1 MPKVRVGSD
10 EIEFPD
16 DMSDEQIEAALRR
29 LYPPPA
35 QKEQAP
41 AAARRPAA
49 RPRPEVSPP
58 APTPAPT
65 PVASATP
72 APVPSPP
79 AAQERPQAT
88 IQSLAQRAAALR
100 LAGEND
106 KAVLVER
113 QIDAMREREKR
124 VASAEAREAAA
135 TEALDKGREQAA
147 KANITA
153 RETDAKPPTARKPVG
168 VELPAA
174 EEVGYVPL
182 PGSRADIEDIDRL
195 ARERARKTL
204 ELRNLPFS
212 EEEGL
217 IALEKQKERERRAA
231 TITATGGVEEGPK
244 PLLPMLRPTRMVDTP
259 TFTFPYIEPTG
270 QARLYQDPDTG
281 ELREPTSGERFTE
294 ALARQPVMGESEAL
308 AVAAERIENPEARS
322 AVKNL
327 LTQRIEGEG
336 IVETPLGASLRSLG
350 TLTPAFLNTT
360 LTPIL
365 TEGLGVEST
374 RGAPVAFGADPR
386 AKRRVDESLSY
397 LDQISQGIEQGR
409 GIGDEL
415 AQMPGLVKATAEA
428 FGENEEYAR
437 NALWATGTLGEIF
450 LPITPLGLPGKAA
463 SFLGKGAKVVAPV
476 TSAKIAAKGKAVTR
490 GIQDRALLG
499 TMARRTYP
507 EASKAIP
514 AFGKED
520 DIVRIVVRETGIPA
534 DEVRTTLRAQVPD
547 DLVQI
552 SDSVAAPKAVA
563 AKERE
568 AARRIVEEKYRSV
581 PEAQKPN
588 PQVVAREVDDILV
601 KRADVPASGLKKLDD
616 LSVRSLSPTPEGIE
630 PSLFDGVVARTFS
643 ALIKDQ
649 DLIPLPLVGRNV
661 IRPDNALAA
670 SLYNKVRD
678 ASFRASQDLRDD
690 IVNMAKEIP
699 VGTPELKARQILQ
712 EKIMDKFF
720 SGSQESF
727 DKLVDKV
734 VEDGLGRIGDVNV
747 GARVRAELKLY
758 QEAQAR
764 KAARSG
770 LAPLRNMQEIRK
782 VKNHISRILGTAID
796 TDPTLSN
803 KVKLKV
809 RNFLQGSEFEQ
820 LLPIM
825 AATIIEDVVK
835 PSIVGDQGSILRELG
850 RLQRGRP
857 ARAGEEAIGSS
868 GAYADLKTARGG
880 EWKSGLDSA
889 FRPQDM
895 FEPKAL
901 NASWTDSI
909 KDIIEAGFGLRKRVS
924 LYLASQFGL
933 IPNLPAWTD
942 RFIRGAMISAS
953 QIGLFRT
960 GAAASDAYKIAN
972 AAPRQVLFTTSDGIR
987 WTPELIASEGKR
999 LGLGLSAQDAARQGA
1014 ANRILVQRVQD
1025 ELARRGPR
1033 PPAGPVTPD
1042 LDPTS
1047 LREEVL
1053 GPDYAALAGGVSDAY
1068 RQAVFAGGL
1077 KAGMRAEDAAA
1088 LARRSLLDYSKTAD
1102 NFLLEK
1108 VTPYF
1113 ASAAETWESARALGD
1128 ALARGTNIPIQAI
1141 RVENFMNR
1149 KEDPFSRQGDA
1160 SRRSFYSLRFPLGDK
1175 QYEAFAVTNP
1185 VAWAVEG
1192 LLGSVAMIDGGLVTV
1207 NELLKGSE
1215 TLSGAGAQAVMGT
1228 AKLIGSAFLGELEPR
1243 APAVQAAPGV
1253 GKITEA
1259 EMLALMVH
1267 LSEPDG
1273 PHPEWRPMIDAN
1285 FPMDLVNPPKGAAI
1299 PGYEGTKIWGNLPA
1313 DWREKGLIW
1322 KRVSDE
1328 ELASFPEAQKAMFEQ
1343 FAPVRV
1349 YKPSQ
1354 EAKNLLRGLRSLS
1367 PGVLEDSIRWYAS
1380 EKAQGEGL
1388 RGGVGI
1394 PASQPS
1400 PTIAGAELLLR
1411 RGIREVGADERAAI
1425 EALRKTRAGE

>member
-1 MPKVRVGSD
+1 
-10 EIEFPD
+10 
-16 DMSDEQIEAALRR
+16 
-29 LYPPPA
+29 
-35 QKEQAP
+35 
-41 AAARRPAA
+41 
-49 RPRPEVSPP
+49 
-58 APTPAPT
+58 
-65 PVASATP
+65 
-72 APVPSPP
+72 
-79 AAQERPQAT
+79 
-88 IQSLAQRAAALR
+88 

-124 VASAEAREAAA
+124 VAATEAREAAA
-135 TEALDKGREQAA
+135 TEALAKGREVAA
-147 KANITA
+147 RANITA
-153 RETDAKPPTARKPVG
+153 RETDAKPPARKTVG

-231 TITATGGVEEGPK
+231 TITATGGVEQGPK

-270 QARLYQDPDTG
+270 QARLYRDPDTG
-281 ELREPTSGERFTE
+281 ELREPTTGERFTE
-294 ALARQPVMGESEAL
+294 ALARQPVMSESEAL

-322 AVKNL
+322 AVKNI

-336 IVETPLGASLRSLG
+336 IIETPLGASLRSLG
-350 TLTPAFLNTT
+350 TLTPAFLNTAVIAPLLRVT
-360 LTPIL
+360 G
-365 TEGLGVEST
+365 TETT
-374 RGAPVAFGADPR
+374 RTAPVAFGADPA
-386 AKRRVDESLSY
+386 AKRRVDESLGY

-428 FGENEEYAR
+428 AGENEEWAR

-450 LPITPLGLPGKAA
+450 LPITPLGLPGKAG
-463 SFLGKGAKVVAPV
+463 SFLSKGARVVAPV
-476 TSAKIAAKGKAVTR
+476 TSAKVAAKGKAVTR

-520 DIVRIVVRETGIPA
+520 DIVKIVAKETGIPA
-534 DEVRTTLRAQVPD
+534 EEVRTTLRAQVPD

-568 AARRIVEEKYRSV
+568 AARKIVEEKYRFV

-588 PQVVAREVDDILV
+588 PQVVAREVDDILL

-643 ALIKDQ
+643 ALLKDQ

-670 SLYNKVRD
+670 SLYNKVRN

-690 IVNMAKEIP
+690 LLKLAKEIP

-809 RNFLQGSEFEQ
+809 RNFFQGSEFEQ

-835 PSIVGDQGSILRELG
+835 PSIVGERGSIAGELG

-889 FRPQDM
+889 FKPQDM

-924 LYLASQFGL
+924 LYLASQFGP

-960 GAAASDAYKIAN
+960 GAAASEAYKIAN
-972 AAPRQVLFTTSDGIR
+972 AAPGQVLFTTSDGIR

-1014 ANRILVQRVQD
+1014 ANRILVQRVTD

-1033 PPAGPVTPD
+1033 SPAGPVTPG

-1053 GPDYAALAGGVSDAY
+1053 GPDYTALAGGVSDAY

-1088 LARRSLLDYSKTAD
+1088 LARRSLLDYSKAD

-1128 ALARGTNIPIQAI
+1128 ALARGTDLPIQAI

-1215 TLSGAGAQAVMGT
+1215 TLTGAGAQAVMGT
-1228 AKLIGSAFLGELEPR
+1228 AKLIGSAFLGELEPK

-1259 EMLALMVH
+1259 EMLALLVH

-1367 PGVLEDSIRWYAS
+1367 PGVLEDSLRLTASVAS
-1380 EKAQGEGL
+1380 ENGVQ
-1388 RGGVGI
+1388 GGVGI

>member
-16 DMSDEQIEAALRR
+16 EMSDEQIEAALRR

-35 QKEQAP
+35 AQAP

-58 APTPAPT
+58 AARSAAPAPAPEPT
-65 PVASATP
+65 PVEP
-72 APVPSPP
+72 AP
-79 AAQERPQAT
+79 AAARPQAT

-106 KAVLVER
+106 KAVIVER

-124 VASAEAREAAA
+124 VAATEAREAAA
-135 TEALDKGREQAA
+135 TEALAKGREVAA
-147 KANITA
+147 RANITA
-153 RETDAKPPTARKPVG
+153 RETDAPTKKPVG

-244 PLLPMLRPTRMVDTP
+244 PILPMLRPTRMVDTP

-270 QARLYQDPDTG
+270 QARLYRDPDTG
-281 ELREPTSGERFTE
+281 ELREPTTGERFTE
-294 ALARQPVMGESEAL
+294 ALARQPVMSESEAL
-308 AVAAERIENPEARS
+308 SVAAERIENPEARS
-322 AVKNL
+322 AVKNI

-336 IVETPLGASLRSLG
+336 IIETPLGASLRALG
-350 TLTPAFLNTT
+350 TLTPAFLNTAVIAPLLRVT
-360 LTPIL
+360 G
-365 TEGLGVEST
+365 TETT
-374 RGAPVAFGADPR
+374 RTAPVAFGADPA
-386 AKRRVDESLSY
+386 AKRRVDESLGY

-450 LPITPLGLPGKAA
+450 LPISPLGLPGKAV
-463 SFLGKGAKVVAPV
+463 SFLGKGAKVVAP
-476 TSAKIAAKGKAVTR
+476 AKFAKAAEAGKAVTR

-520 DIVRIVVRETGIPA
+520 DIVKIVAKETGIPA
-534 DEVRTTLRAQVPD
+534 EEVRTTLRAQVPD

-568 AARRIVEEKYRSV
+568 AARKIVDEKYRFV
-581 PEAQKPN
+581 DEANRPS
-588 PQVVAREVDDILV
+588 PQVVAREVDDVLL

-643 ALIKDQ
+643 ALAEDQ
-649 DLIPLPLVGRNV
+649 KIFNLRNPA

-670 SLYNKVRD
+670 SLYNKVRN

-690 IVNMAKEIP
+690 LLKLAKEIP
-699 VGTPELKARQILQ
+699 VGTPVAEAEGLLTAKV
-712 EKIMDKFF
+712 
-720 SGSQESF
+720 F
-727 DKLVDKV
+727 DRYFASDPENINKLVDKF
-734 VEDGLGRIGDVNV
+734 VEDGLSTS
-747 GARVRAELKLY
+747 
-758 QEAQAR
+758 QTR
-764 KAARSG
+764 KASKEA
-770 LAPLRNMQEIRK
+770 LQELIDNSLSSLYFKRQYMPGQK
-782 VKNHISRILGTAID
+782 LEFRDVLSVAEEVAKKLGGKPD
-796 TDPTLSN
+796 
-803 KVKLKV
+803 LKV
-809 RNFLQGSEFEQ
+809 RKT
-820 LLPIM
+820 LPIM
-825 AATIIEDVVK
+825 ASTIIEDIVK
-835 PSIVGDQGSILRELG
+835 PSLVGERGSIVAELAS
-850 RLQRGRP
+850 LQRARP
-857 ARAGEEAIGSS
+857 ARAGEVAVGPK
-868 GAYADLKTARGG
+868 GALVSPRTTTG
-880 EWKSGLDSA
+880 EEWASGLDSA
-889 FRPQDM
+889 FKPQDM
-895 FEPKAL
+895 FNPKAL
-901 NASWTDSI
+901 NAAWTDSI
-909 KDIIEAGFGLRKRVS
+909 KDTLEAGFGLRKRVS
-924 LYLASQFGL
+924 LYLASQFGP

-953 QIGLFRT
+953 QVGLLRT
-960 GAAASDAYKIAN
+960 GNAAIDAYKIAN
-972 AAPRQVLFTTSDGIR
+972 AAPGQVIFTTSDGIR

-1014 ANRILVQRVQD
+1014 ANRVLIQRVTD
-1025 ELARRGPR
+1025 ELARRGPGFR
-1033 PPAGPVTPD
+1033 RAAGALSP
-1042 LDPTS
+1042 
-1047 LREEVL
+1047 L

-1128 ALARGTNIPIQAI
+1128 ALARGTNLPIQAI

-1207 NELLKGSE
+1207 YELLKGSE
-1215 TLSGAGAQAVMGT
+1215 TITGAGAQAVMGT
-1228 AKLIGSAFLGELEPR
+1228 AKLIGSAFLGELEPK
-1243 APAVQAAPGV
+1243 APAVQAAPEA
-1253 GKITEA
+1253 GKLTEA
-1259 EMLALMVH
+1259 EMLALLVH

-1273 PHPEWRPMIDAN
+1273 PFPSWRPMIDAN

-1367 PGVLEDSIRWYAS
+1367 PGVLEDSLRWTAS
-1380 EKAQGEGL
+1380 KEAQGEGL